1 MGYGPQSEVDRTACP
16 TEICASI
23 RGMLTS
29 SFVNLCNGIDRPLT
43 PCVSHRSHMGA
54 AVSDNKV
61 AFPTR
66 VNSLIPILLSEL
78 CLMMWAL
85 VMQGTP
91 GPSCGIPT
99 TLSPLNASIPYS
111 FLGLSRLVEADRSR
125 GGLR

>member
-1 MGYGPQSEVDRTACP
+1 
-16 TEICASI
+16 
-23 RGMLTS
+23 
-29 SFVNLCNGIDRPLT
+29 
-43 PCVSHRSHMGA
+43 MGA
-54 AVSDNKV
+54 AVSDNKI

-66 VNSLIPILLSEL
+66 VKSLIPVLLSEL

-99 TLSPLNASIPYS
+99 TLSPPYASIPHS
-111 FLGLSRLVEADRSR
+111 LLGLSRLVEADRSR